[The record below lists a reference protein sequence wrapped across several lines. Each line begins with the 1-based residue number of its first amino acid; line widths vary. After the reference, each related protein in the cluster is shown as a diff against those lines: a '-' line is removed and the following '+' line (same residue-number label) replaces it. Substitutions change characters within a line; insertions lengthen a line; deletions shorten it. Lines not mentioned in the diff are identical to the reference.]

1 MSLRTF
7 PPEMSSTPGIDE
19 KTPLMRSISTSS
31 DVLNRSMVS
40 HLQHPTEA
48 LQRPQPTQIQ
58 TQSSFFPLACV
69 LTTVVL
75 ERVTYYGILA
85 NLLIF
90 LMNDSEFSPSA
101 SVGLVFVFTGMA
113 WMMSTVGG
121 IVGDSYSGRYNA
133 VWGSLLIYI
142 VGVCAIL
149 GSTYFSNGSKKCHS
163 DCKLLVVFALI
174 VISIG
179 EGAYKANVTAFGG
192 DQLRGQDDNRYRKF
206 FNWFYWCI
214 NLGSFMGFSVI
225 AYVEQVFNF
234 GIGFICLFGCIAL
247 AAVVFCICRTRYI
260 SYPPTGHILMKMC
273 NIIKEAKRIKKEEST
288 RYVYPYHPGFP

>member
-48 LQRPQPTQIQ
+48 LQRPRPTQIQ

-90 LMNDSEFSPSA
+90 LMNDVEFSSSV
-101 SVGLVFVFTGMA
+101 SVGVVFVFISMA
-113 WMMSTVGG
+113 WMMSQWAAATKNIWAKKNHHWLNLNQPQSITLSFRQFQLSISHTNPDPPGLQ
-121 IVGDSYSGRYNA
+121 
-133 VWGSLLIYI
+133 LLHWLL
-142 VGVCAIL
+142 CA
-149 GSTYFSNGSKKCHS
+149 
-163 DCKLLVVFALI
+163 LLRCEEMQMRLH
-174 VISIG
+174 
-179 EGAYKANVTAFGG
+179 
-192 DQLRGQDDNRYRKF
+192 QL
-206 FNWFYWCI
+206 
-214 NLGSFMGFSVI
+214 
-225 AYVEQVFNF
+225 
-234 GIGFICLFGCIAL
+234 
-247 AAVVFCICRTRYI
+247 I
-260 SYPPTGHILMKMC
+260 SYCTSLSK
-273 NIIKEAKRIKKEEST
+273 
-288 RYVYPYHPGFP
+288 